1 MNASSEPIESDTS
14 SVTREHSKAAADPS
28 PPAISRLG
36 RGLFFFYTAIY
47 TGFVLLAAFAT
58 DIMDRPAIA
67 GLNVA
72 VVYGFGLIV
81 LAFVLSVIYG
91 IRTRDH
97 SASGDAS

>member
-1 MNASSEPIESDTS
+1 MNTSSEPLDADETS
-14 SVTREHSKAAADPS
+14 SSNAELASPTAPS

-36 RGLFFFYTAIY
+36 RGLFLFYTAIY
-47 TGFVLLAAFAT
+47 AGFVLLAAFAT
-58 DIMDRPAIA
+58 DVMDRPAIA

-91 IRTRDH
+91 IRTRDD
-97 SASGDAS
+97 ATSGGRS